1 MSPDLA
7 EFYDD
12 AYSHS
17 GAEGEKW
24 ARWRALSARG
34 KADHVIALHPAAPDV
49 VCEVG
54 CGDGALLAELAGRGY
69 GGEHVGFEVSPQAAR
84 IAASRPELRVSAF
97 DGEHIPER
105 DGAFG
110 LGVLSHVLEHVP
122 DPAALL
128 RETARVC
135 HEVVVEVPLEDNLS
149 ARRPAKVAEA
159 QRIGHLQRL
168 ARADVHRIAAQA
180 GLRVERELSDAL
192 PLAVHAFEG
201 GGRLKWAVRAGA
213 LRLAP
218 PLARRLFTVHHAAL
232 LVK

>member
-1 MSPDLA
+1 VSPDLA

-12 AYSHS
+12 AYSHT
-17 GAEGEKW
+17 GEEAERW

-34 KADHVIALHPAAPDV
+34 KADHVVALHPQSPQV

-69 GGEHVGFEVSPQAAR
+69 GRAHVGFEVSPEAAR
-84 IAASRPELRVSAF
+84 IASGRPELRVAAF
-97 DGEHIPER
+97 DGEHIPEA
-105 DGAFG
+105 DGAFD
-110 LGVLSHVLEHVP
+110 LGILSHVLEHVP

-135 HEVVVEVPLEDNLS
+135 SEVVVEVPLEDNLS

-159 QRIGHLQRL
+159 QRIGHLQRF
-168 ARADVHRIAAQA
+168 ARADVHALAAAA
-180 GLRVERELSDAL
+180 GLRVAGELSDAL
-192 PLAVHAFEG
+192 PLEVHRFHG
-201 GGRLKWAVRAGA
+201 GGRSKWAVRAG
-213 LRLAP
+213 LLSVAP

-232 LVK
+232 LV

>member
-1 MSPDLA
+1 VSDLA
-7 EFYDD
+7 RFYDD

-34 KADHVIALHPAAPDV
+34 KADHVVALHPASPAV

-54 CGDGALLAELAGRGY
+54 CGDGALLSELAGRGY
-69 GGEHVGFEVSPQAAR
+69 GREHVGYEVSPEAAR
-84 IAASRPELRVSAF
+84 IATQRAELHVASF
-97 DGEHIPER
+97 DGEHLPEA
-105 DGAFG
+105 DGAFD

-122 DPAALL
+122 DPVALL

-135 HEVVVEVPLEDNLS
+135 REVVVEVPLEDNLS

-159 QRIGHLQRL
+159 QRIGHIQRFSRGDL
-168 ARADVHRIAAQA
+168 HRVARDA
-180 GLRVERELSDAL
+180 GLRVDRELSDAL
-192 PLAVHAFEG
+192 PLEVHRFHG
-201 GGRLKWAVRAGA
+201 GGRTKWAVRAGA
-213 LRLAP
+213 LRVAP

-232 LVK
+232 LTR

>member
-7 EFYDD
+7 GFYDD
-12 AYSHS
+12 AYSHT
-17 GAEGEKW
+17 GEEAERW

-34 KADHVIALHPAAPDV
+34 KADHVVALHPQSPDV

-69 GGEHVGFEVSPQAAR
+69 GRAHVGFEVSPEAAR
-84 IAASRPELRVSAF
+84 IAGGRPELRVAAF
-97 DGEHIPER
+97 DGEHIPEA
-105 DGAFG
+105 DGAFD

-135 HEVVVEVPLEDNLS
+135 REVVVEVPLEDNLS

-159 QRIGHLQRL
+159 QRIGHLQRF
-168 ARADVHRIAAQA
+168 ARADVHALAAAA
-180 GLRVERELSDAL
+180 GLRVAGELSDAL
-192 PLAVHAFEG
+192 PLEVHRFHG
-201 GGRLKWAVRAGA
+201 GGRSKWALRAA
-213 LRLAP
+213 TLRLVP

-232 LVK
+232 LV